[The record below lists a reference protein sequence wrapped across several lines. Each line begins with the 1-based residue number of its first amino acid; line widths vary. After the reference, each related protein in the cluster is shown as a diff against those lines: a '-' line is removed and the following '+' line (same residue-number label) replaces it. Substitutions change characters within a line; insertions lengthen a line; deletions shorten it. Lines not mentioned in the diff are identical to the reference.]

1 MPEVPPPPDRPADE
15 PDKDLSER
23 SAELLLPTR
32 GKNSIPRVVSLIVLI
47 GVLVFTAVL
56 FFRVMALFVV
66 PLFLAGV
73 LVVVFEPVFK
83 WFLLKFHRRTP
94 LAALATTAVIL
105 ASVFAPCA
113 LLTWRATVEV
123 RRLFGDEIRALTD
136 ADPAERAAPD
146 GQAEPEHFLGVDFDN
161 LEEGS
166 AQQQFATAYETL
178 LNRKLN
184 NQEIDRIR
192 QDVLAQLQSRAPKSV
207 LVGLKAIG
215 AFGLGLVVMT
225 VSVYFFFADGPTMV
239 KTLMHLSPLDD
250 VYESE
255 LLERFSEVSRAVVL
269 ATVLS
274 AIVQGALAGVG
285 YWLAITLTGAEGWP
299 IFLLTL
305 LTMILAMVPFVGAAA
320 GWVVVSVGL
329 FLQGHT
335 AAAISLAIY
344 GASIVSTADNVIK
357 PLVLHGQSNLH
368 PLLALLSVLGGVTVL
383 GPIGIL
389 VGPMLVAFLQAL
401 LTMLRKEL
409 DLLEGETEP
418 ATAEAPPPREQP
430 GAAPN
435 KRKKRR

>member
-1 MPEVPPPPDRPADE
+1 MSDTPPPADDGALDE
-15 PDKDLSER
+15 LEQDLTER
-23 SAELLLPTR
+23 SAELLLPSR

-47 GVLVFTAVL
+47 GVLIFTAVL

-83 WFLLKFHRRTP
+83 WFLRKLNHRTP
-94 LAALATTAVIL
+94 LAALATTVVIL

-113 LLTWRATVEV
+113 LLTWRAYAEIHHV
-123 RRLFGDEIRALTD
+123 LGDPIWTT
-136 ADPAERAAPD
+136 ADPATPD
-146 GQAEPEHFLGVDFDN
+146 GAPPDGEAEPGHFLGVDFDH
-161 LEEGS
+161 LREGS
-166 AQQQFATAYETL
+166 PQHRFAAAYEAL
-178 LNRKLN
+178 FRRPLN
-184 NQEIDRIR
+184 NDEINRLR
-192 QDVLAQLQSRAPKSV
+192 QDVMEQLRSRAPKSV

-225 VSVYFFFADGPTMV
+225 VSVYFFFADGPAMV
-239 KTLMHLSPLDD
+239 KTLMHLSPLDNA
-250 VYESE
+250 YESE
-255 LLERFSEVSRAVVL
+255 LLERFAEVSRAVVL
-269 ATVLS
+269 ATVLA
-274 AIVQGALAGVG
+274 AIVQGTLAGLG
-285 YWLAITLTGAEGWP
+285 YWLAITFTGAEGWP
-299 IFLLTL
+299 IFLLTM

-335 AAAISLAIY
+335 GAAVALAVY
-344 GASIVSTADNVIK
+344 GAGIVSTADNVVK

-409 DLLEGETEP
+409 DLLEEETSP
-418 ATAEAPPPREQP
+418 
-430 GAAPN
+430 
-435 KRKKRR
+435 